1 MTNVNQDMHGHDAGL
16 SPTVSPA
23 AAAPLPD
30 SITPAFDGRDRTHM
44 PESFG
49 ARLRAARKA
58 RGQDLDACASALHLP
73 ARVLRQLE
81 ADAYEGMDSR
91 VYLASYLRSYG
102 AYLGVEAAAI
112 EQELERTRHT
122 EVPLVVTGG
131 VSRSRFLLDRYATA
145 ATYVVLTAVIV
156 VPMIWLGV
164 HGTLN
169 RDLSNLAPLDSAP
182 VAQQEI
188 ATKVA
193 TPVAPLRLTTPGVV
207 VPMVNEQP
215 LMASMAPFP
224 NLGYDMAPEPKANAN
239 ANAQAAQSGAGDHRL
254 NLTLSA
260 PSWVEVVGSDG
271 ARLEYGLLPA
281 GSSKTYYT
289 DQPVDVL
296 IGNASGA
303 NLSLDGNPVAL
314 ADSRNSN
321 VARLRVQIDDGKASV
336 ATR

>member
-1 MTNVNQDMHGHDAGL
+1 MTNVNQDMYGHDAGL
-16 SPTVSPA
+16 SPAANPA
-23 AAAPLPD
+23 AAASLPD
-30 SITPAFDGRDRTHM
+30 LIPSPHGARDSTPM

-49 ARLRAARKA
+49 AQLRAARET
-58 RGQDLDACASALHLP
+58 RGLDLDACASALHLP

-102 AYLGVEAAAI
+102 GHLGVESATI
-112 EQELERTRHT
+112 EHELERIRHT

-169 RDLSNLAPLDSAP
+169 RDLSNLAPLDSTP

-193 TPVAPLRLTTPGVV
+193 APAAQLHLNTPGMV

-224 NLGYDMAPEPKANAN
+224 SLSYDTAPGSTPTTS
-239 ANAQAAQSGAGDHRL
+239 AQPTPSVAGDHRL

>member
-1 MTNVNQDMHGHDAGL
+1 
-16 SPTVSPA
+16 
-23 AAAPLPD
+23 
-30 SITPAFDGRDRTHM
+30 M

-49 ARLRAARKA
+49 ARLRAAREA
-58 RGQDLDACASALHLP
+58 RGRDLDACASALHLP

-224 NLGYDMAPEPKANAN
+224 NLGYDMAPEPKANADTN

>member
-1 MTNVNQDMHGHDAGL
+1 
-16 SPTVSPA
+16 
-23 AAAPLPD
+23 
-30 SITPAFDGRDRTHM
+30 
-44 PESFG
+44 
-49 ARLRAARKA
+49 
-58 RGQDLDACASALHLP
+58 
-73 ARVLRQLE
+73 
-81 ADAYEGMDSR
+81 
-91 VYLASYLRSYG
+91 
-102 AYLGVEAAAI
+102 
-112 EQELERTRHT
+112 
-122 EVPLVVTGG
+122 
-131 VSRSRFLLDRYATA
+131 
-145 ATYVVLTAVIV
+145 
-156 VPMIWLGV
+156 
-164 HGTLN
+164 
-169 RDLSNLAPLDSAP
+169 
-182 VAQQEI
+182 
-188 ATKVA
+188 
-193 TPVAPLRLTTPGVV
+193 
-207 VPMVNEQP
+207 MVNEQP

-224 NLGYDMAPEPKANAN
+224 SLGYDTAPGSTPTPT
-239 ANAQAAQSGAGDHRL
+239 ANAQPTESVAGDHRL

>member
-1 MTNVNQDMHGHDAGL
+1 MTNVNQEIHGHDAGL
-16 SPTVSPA
+16 SPAENPAVAASSPD
-23 AAAPLPD
+23 L
-30 SITPAFDGRDRTHM
+30 TPSKHGGRDSTHV
-44 PESFG
+44 PGSFG
-49 ARLRAARKA
+49 ARLRAARET
-58 RGQDLDACASALHLP
+58 RGLDLDACAGALHLP

-102 AYLGVEAAAI
+102 SYLGVDAAAI
-112 EQELERTRHT
+112 EQELERNRHA

-169 RDLSNLAPLDSAP
+169 RDLSNLAPLDSTP

-193 TPVAPLRLTTPGVV
+193 APAAQLQLNTPGVV
-207 VPMVNEQP
+207 VPMVSEQP

-224 NLGYDMAPEPKANAN
+224 NLGYDTAPGSTPAT
-239 ANAQAAQSGAGDHRL
+239 NAQAMRSAAGDHRL
-254 NLTLSA
+254 SLSLSA

-281 GSSKTYYT
+281 GSNKTYYT

-303 NLSLDGNPVAL
+303 NLTLDGNPVTL

>member
-1 MTNVNQDMHGHDAGL
+1 MYGHDDGL
-16 SPTVSPA
+16 SPMASPA
-23 AAAPLPD
+23 APAPLPNLTPPAHGERE
-30 SITPAFDGRDRTHM
+30 SIPM
-44 PESFG
+44 PDSFG
-49 ARLRAARKA
+49 ARLRAAREA

-91 VYLASYLRSYG
+91 VYLVSYLRSYG
-102 AYLGVEAAAI
+102 AYVGVDAAAI
-112 EQELERTRHT
+112 EKELERTRHT

-188 ATKVA
+188 ATKIA
-193 TPVAPLRLTTPGVV
+193 TPAAQLHLSTPGVV
-207 VPMVNEQP
+207 VPRVNEQP

-224 NLGYDMAPEPKANAN
+224 NLSYDTAAEPVAKD
-239 ANAQAAQSGAGDHRL
+239 QAAQSVAGDHRL

-303 NLSLDGNPVAL
+303 NLSLDGNPVTL

-321 VARLRVQIDDGKASV
+321 VARLRVLIDDGKASV

>member
-1 MTNVNQDMHGHDAGL
+1 M
-16 SPTVSPA
+16 PA
-23 AAAPLPD
+23 
-30 SITPAFDGRDRTHM
+30 
-44 PESFG
+44 SFG
-49 ARLRAARKA
+49 TRLRAAREA
-58 RGQDLDACASALHLP
+58 RGEALDSCASALRLP

-81 ADAYEGMDSR
+81 ADTYDGMDSR

-102 AYLGVEAAAI
+102 AYLGVQASAV
-112 EQELERTRHT
+112 QGELERIEHT
-122 EVPLVVTGG
+122 ETPLLVTGG

-182 VAQQEI
+182 VAQQEVG
-188 ATKVA
+188 AKLDN
-193 TPVAPLRLTTPGVV
+193 PVAQVHLSSPSVV
-207 VPMVNEQP
+207 VPVVNEQP

-224 NLGYDMAPEPKANAN
+224 SLNSDAAPGPASRAPAVAN
-239 ANAQAAQSGAGDHRL
+239 QGGDHRL
-254 NLTLSA
+254 SLSLSA
-260 PSWVEVVGSDG
+260 ASWVEVVAGDGS
-271 ARLEYGLLPA
+271 RLEYGLLPA

-296 IGNASGA
+296 IGNVSGA
-303 NLSLDGNPVAL
+303 DLSVDGSPVAL

-321 VARLRVQIDDGKASV
+321 VARLHVQIVDGKATV
-336 ATR
+336 ASR